1 MRLQLVKEVAAVHLY
16 CVAKMT
22 HGDGLNHN
30 LHRDCTAKKKKKKNN
45 ETVKR
50 DDTLVSVCV
59 KS

>member
-16 CVAKMT
+16 RVAKMT

-30 LHRDCTAKKKKKKNN
+30 LHCDCTVKKKKKEPLKH
-45 ETVKR
+45 

>member
-22 HGDGLNHN
+22 RGDGLNHN
-30 LHRDCTAKKKKKKNN
+30 LRCDCTVKKKKKTLKH
-45 ETVKR
+45 